1 VVTIALV
8 TAFSISMQGIIAYA
22 MLKKRIG
29 TLSGFGVS
37 RSLAK
42 FVLSAV
48 PATAS
53 GIGTLWLIGGIGADS
68 FAVDT
73 VLSAVLSCILVTT
86 PMALVYLITL
96 ALLKSPELGEIF
108 AGLKGR
114 FGQAKK

>member
-1 VVTIALV
+1 
-8 TAFSISMQGIIAYA
+8 

-42 FVLSAV
+42 FVLAAI
-48 PATAS
+48 PATAA
-53 GIGTLWLIGGIGADS
+53 GIGVLWLIGGIGADS
-68 FAVDT
+68 LAVDT
-73 VLSAVLSCILVTT
+73 VLSAVLSCILVGTA
-86 PMALVYLITL
+86 MAGVYLLTL
-96 ALLKSPELGEIF
+96 GLLKSPELGEIF